1 LPLRK
6 PELLV
11 AVVAAQQ
18 SLQLLLLTRFKRDRR
33 SAELT
38 VDKNGKPI
46 LPALQVGKAA
56 IGLELQSL
64 VERLQPGVESLL

>member
-38 VDKNGKPI
+38 VDKNSKPI